1 MMPYEQEIERAI
13 LGSLMSYER
22 LRNEIMDAVNE
33 DWFYEPSNRAIFSAM
48 LKSWTDNK
56 HIDAITVESLLRSA
70 KKDDLANEVA
80 SLYAYGSTTANYEY
94 HLNILRDAYQR
105 RTVITSCHE
114 ITQQAVKDTADVCID
129 NLYNIATR
137 ISNSTVAKRSLPAD
151 KYLELEATKPKAE
164 QIYTGER
171 LFDESIYAHV
181 GLKRGQIDLTIAES
195 GHGKTHYAMF
205 KASLLARKGYKVHWF
220 QLEDYGAT
228 TAQHFKNVIP
238 KHYQNV
244 IITDSVFD
252 IDEIKREARAIKR
265 EYNTDYIVIDYVQN
279 VETTKQS
286 RADQIE
292 YVSGQVR
299 RLAIDLNVAIHLL
312 SQVTIDYNKRKG
324 WTLEPRYSDVRW
336 SQQLKQDAH
345 IITSV
350 FRPYVIDDLIEGEY
364 AKDWKGQ
371 NINKNSVFCR
381 QVKVR
386 GGQMSHT
393 RLHMIHTELGLQIM
407 AHWQSETEQ
416 TNNAWRYRDDNS
428 PF

>member
-1 MMPYEQEIERAI
+1 MMPYEPEIERAI
-13 LGSLMSYER
+13 LGALMNYPK
-22 LRNEIMDAVNE
+22 LRQEIMDTVSC
-33 DWFYEPSNRAIFSAM
+33 DWFYEPSNRTVFQAM
-48 LKSWTDNK
+48 QKSWAESSN
-56 HIDAITVESLLRSA
+56 IDAITLEAILRSA
-70 KKDDLANEVA
+70 KKIEQANDIA
-80 SLYAYGSTTANYEY
+80 SLYAYGSSLSNYKY
-94 HLNILRDAYQR
+94 HLEILRDAHQR
-105 RTVITSCHE
+105 RLVITSCHE
-114 ITQQAVKDTADVCID
+114 ITQQAIIDTADVCID
-129 NLYNIATR
+129 KLYNIATS
-137 ISNSTVAKRSLPAD
+137 INNSAIAKRSIPAD

-171 LFDESIYAHV
+171 LLDDTIYSHV

-205 KASLLARKGYKVHWF
+205 KASMIAKQGYKVHWF

-228 TAQHFKNVIP
+228 TAQFFKNVIP
-238 KHYQNV
+238 KHYQNI

-265 EYNTDYIVIDYVQN
+265 EYDTSYIVIDYVQN
-279 VETTKQS
+279 VESTKQS

-299 RLAIDLNVAIHLL
+299 RMAIDLNVAIHLL

-324 WTLEPRYSDVRW
+324 WSLEPRYSDVRW

-345 IITSV
+345 IITSI
-350 FRPYVIDDLIEGEY
+350 FRPYVIDDLIEGDF

-371 NINKNSVFCR
+371 NIHKNSVFCR

-393 RLHMIHTELGLQIM
+393 RLHMIHTDNGLQIM
-407 AHWQSETEQ
+407 TYWQEQTEQ
-416 TNNAWRYRDDNS
+416 RNNEWRNRDDS

>member
-1 MMPYEQEIERAI
+1 MMPHEPEIELAI
-13 LGSLMSYER
+13 LGALMSYPKIRE
-22 LRNEIMDAVNE
+22 EIMESVHS
-33 DWFYEPSNRAIFSAM
+33 DWFYEPSNRITFQAM
-48 LKSWTDNK
+48 SKSWNESK
-56 HIDAITVESLLRSA
+56 HIDAITVEAILRSA
-70 KKDDLANEVA
+70 DKNDLANQVA
-80 SLYAYGSTTANYEY
+80 SLYAFGSSSVTYQY
-94 HLNILRDAYQR
+94 HLDILRDCYQR
-105 RTVITSCHE
+105 RSVITACHE
-114 ITQQAVKDTADVCID
+114 ISQQATNDTADVCID
-129 NLYNIATR
+129 KLYNIATS
-137 ISNSTVAKRSLPAD
+137 ITNTTVAKRSLPAD
-151 KYLELEATKPKAE
+151 TYLELEATKPKAE
-164 QIYTGER
+164 QLFTGER
-171 LFDESIYAHV
+171 LLDETIYSNV
-181 GLKRGQIDLTIAES
+181 GLKRGQIDLSIAES

-205 KASLLARKGYKVHWF
+205 KASLLAKRGYKVHWF

-228 TAQHFKNVIP
+228 TALFFKNAIP
-238 KHYQNV
+238 NHYQNI
-244 IITDSVFD
+244 IITDSIFD

-292 YVSGQVR
+292 YVSGQIR

-345 IITSV
+345 IITSI
-350 FRPYVIDDLIEGEY
+350 FRPYVIDDLIEGDF
-364 AKDWKGQ
+364 ALDWKGQ
-371 NINKNSVFCR
+371 QINKNSVFCR

-393 RLHMIHTELGLQIM
+393 RLHLIHTDNGLQIM
-407 AHWQSETEQ
+407 ANWQEQ
-416 TNNAWRYRDDNS
+416 TAEKNNSWRHVNDNS